1 MRRTYV
7 YLALVGGALA
17 LAGRPAANAA
27 CCYFSAVGQDVNQP
41 AQKAFLTW
49 DPQEQVESFTVQPK
63 FEGNA
68 KDFGMVVP
76 TPSRPRLFE
85 MPRDFFK
92 ELAVFTILRPMPLD
106 KYKMLSRFR
115 AFGGAGGAPG
125 AIDKL
130 AKVEVL
136 EAGVVGT
143 LDYKIVKAAEA
154 QDLYDWLKENHYSY
168 AGDQASLGHYIQ
180 KKWFFTVMKI
190 DPMQQKRRA
199 DGSFTGEVSPTRF
212 TFASPKLIYPLR
224 ITQIS
229 VTDQTE
235 ALLYIQAPHKVDMAG
250 NWSYQLSWTSM
261 WRQAIGFAVPEK
273 VTPQEKLWQTVVDS
287 SLPSLQQRLSTENT
301 RDGSW
306 QPARL
311 EWARKLNTTD
321 LGMLDGT
328 VKFDRQADAAA
339 VAQLKI
345 LRGHLKQGQ
354 WVTKLRKVF
363 RKGEMTQDI
372 ELIPSTLGGKPDEM
386 EYVYILPTSPP

>member
-1 MRRTYV
+1 MRRKLICLT
-7 YLALVGGALA
+7 LLGGAAVL
-17 LAGRPAANAA
+17 LTRLPVDAA

-106 KYKMLSRFR
+106 KYKSFNRFR
-115 AFGGAGGAPG
+115 ATGAFGGGVAA
-125 AIDKL
+125 DKKS
-130 AKVEVL
+130 KVEVL

-143 LDYKIVKAAEA
+143 LDYKIVKASEA

-168 AGDQASLGHYIQ
+168 AGDQASLGYYIG
-180 KKWFFTVMKI
+180 KKWYFTVMKI
-190 DPMQQKRRA
+190 DPMQQKRRP
-199 DGSFTGEVSPTRF
+199 DGSYTGEVSPTRF

-235 ALLYIQAPHKVDMAG
+235 ALFYIQAPHKVDMTG
-250 NWSYQLSWTSM
+250 NWSYQLSWPTM

-273 VTPQEKLWQTVVDS
+273 VTPQEKAWQGVVDS
-287 SLPSLQQRLSTENT
+287 SLPDLQQRLNAENT

-311 EWARKLNTTD
+311 EWARKLNAQD
-321 LGMLDGT
+321 MGMLDGT
-328 VKFDRQADAAA
+328 VKFDRQAEPAA
-339 VAQLKI
+339 VEQLKV

-372 ELIPSTLGGKPDEM
+372 ELVPATLAGKKDEM
-386 EYVYILPTSPP
+386 EYAYILPTSPP

>member
-1 MRRTYV
+1 MRRQLIG
-7 YLALVGGALA
+7 LALGGAAVVL
-17 LAGRPAANAA
+17 LGRLPVDAA

-106 KYKMLSRFR
+106 KYKSFPRFR
-115 AFGGAGGAPG
+115 GLAGAFGGGALEKK
-125 AIDKL
+125 DK
-130 AKVEVL
+130 VQVL

-168 AGDQASLGHYIQ
+168 AGDQATLGYYID

-190 DPMQQKRRA
+190 DPMQQKRRP
-199 DGSFTGEVSPTRF
+199 DGTYSGEVSPTRF
-212 TFASPKLIYPLR
+212 TFASPRLVYPLR

-229 VTDQTE
+229 VPDQTE
-235 ALLYIQAPHKVDMAG
+235 ALFYVQAPHKMDMVG
-250 NWSYQLSWTSM
+250 RWSYQLSWPSM
-261 WRQAIGFAVPEK
+261 WRQALSFAVPEK
-273 VTPQEKLWQTVVDS
+273 ITPQEKGWQEVVDS
-287 SLPSLQQRLSTENT
+287 SLPELQQRLSTESG
-301 RDGSW
+301 RDGNW

-311 EWARKLNTTD
+311 EWARKLNAQD

-328 VKFDRQADAAA
+328 VKFDRQADPQA
-339 VAQLKI
+339 VTQLKV

-372 ELIPSTLGGKPDEM
+372 ELVPATLAGKKDEM